1 MQNLKEKFQRFMIG
15 RYGADQLGRFLSIVI
30 VILAAVSFFIRSYWF
45 GSLIRSVLIILLAIL
60 YFRIF
65 SRNITRRSQENNAY
79 IRLHF
84 QVSERLKGW
93 RFHLEERRRYKIF
106 SCPGCKQ
113 KIRIPRNHGKV
124 SIRCPKCGHD
134 FIKTQ
139 ARKID
144 CSTGKAKTAFAG
156 IFLLFFHK
164 TR

>member
-1 MQNLKEKFQRFMIG
+1 MTDFCEISFSVQERTHPMQNLKEKFQRFMIG

-106 SCPGCKQ
+106 SCLAFADILCQKPVKTGCSCVQ
-113 KIRIPRNHGKV
+113 NQLASRGSR
-124 SIRCPKCGHD
+124 
-134 FIKTQ
+134 
-139 ARKID
+139 
-144 CSTGKAKTAFAG
+144 KAK
-156 IFLLFFHK
+156 
-164 TR
+164 RS

>member
-1 MQNLKEKFQRFMIG
+1 MTDFCEISFSVPRKDTPHAKPKRKISAFYDWPIRLR
-15 RYGADQLGRFLSIVI
+15 QLGRFLSIVI

-134 FIKTQ
+134 FIKN
-139 ARKID
+139 
-144 CSTGKAKTAFAG
+144 TGAK
-156 IFLLFFHK
+156 K
-164 TR
+164 

>member
-15 RYGADQLGRFLSIVI
+15 RYGADQLGRFMSVVI
-30 VILAAVSFFIRSYWF
+30 IILAAGGFFIRSYWL
-45 GSLIRSVLIILLAIL
+45 GSLIRSILIVLLAIF

-79 IRLHF
+79 LRLHF

-93 RFHLEERRRYKIF
+93 RFRLEERRRYKIF

-124 SIRCPKCGHD
+124 SIHCPKCGHD
-134 FIKTQ
+134 FIKN
-139 ARKID
+139 
-144 CSTGKAKTAFAG
+144 TGAK
-156 IFLLFFHK
+156 K
-164 TR
+164 

>member
-1 MQNLKEKFQRFMIG
+1 MTDFCEISFSVQERTHPMQNLKEKFQRFMIG

-106 SCPGCKQ
+106 SCPGCNRRYVFPE
-113 KIRIPRNHGKV
+113 IMGRSASAVPNAAMI
-124 SIRCPKCGHD
+124 
-134 FIKTQ
+134 
-139 ARKID
+139 
-144 CSTGKAKTAFAG
+144 
-156 IFLLFFHK
+156 L
-164 TR
+164 